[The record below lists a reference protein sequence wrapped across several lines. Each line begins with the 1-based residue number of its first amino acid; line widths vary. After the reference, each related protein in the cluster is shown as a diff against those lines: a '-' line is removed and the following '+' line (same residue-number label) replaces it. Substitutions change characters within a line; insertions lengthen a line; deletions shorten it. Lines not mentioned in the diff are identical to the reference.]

1 MGLSSN
7 GAGALPRRG
16 GDSNLSLP
24 LPSSLSSPLLSS
36 EDAVRREPAA
46 NQEESPYQERN
57 RLTPGW
63 WTSQT
68 PELRE
73 IKFLLGHLVYGI
85 L

>member
-7 GAGALPRRG
+7 GAGALTRRG
-16 GDSNLSLP
+16 GDSTS

-73 IKFLLGHLVYGI
+73 IKFLLSHLVYGI